1 MFGSSGIIK
10 LNKAVTFHS
19 LIYSKNSQTDTANIS
34 FNFNILNLYI
44 WVLCVQ
50 YNHYLLLY
58 VKLSSVINVVDV
70 FL

>member
-10 LNKAVTFHS
+10 FKKAVTFHS
-19 LIYSKNSQTDTANIS
+19 VIYSKISKQIRQTYNL
-34 FNFNILNLYI
+34 ILIRYI

-58 VKLSSVINVVDV
+58 VKLSCVINVVDV